1 MDFSV
6 NPTILKFFIFNPIP
20 FFKVTKFLVKISQF
34 KLLVMTEKHFWF
46 INFFYHYIFQI
57 SVYFLLNNFNPLKK
71 VFPTFSTTPFWS
83 PIRSH
88 LCNGACILWFCS
100 FFLFL
105 LAFTINI
112 FSSTVGFQ
120 IIFSCY
126 LMTFSCLQKL
136 LLSSYC
142 YFTKKRFKFWFSRR

>member
-6 NPTILKFFIFNPIP
+6 NPKILKFCILNPIP

-34 KLLVMTEKHFWF
+34 KFLVMTEKHFWF
-46 INFFYHYIFQI
+46 INFFGHYIFQI
-57 SVYFLLNNFNPLKK
+57 SVYFLFKNFNSLKK
-71 VFPTFSTTPFWS
+71 VTPSFSTTPSKWWS
-83 PIRSH
+83 PVRSP
-88 LCNGACILWFCS
+88 LCNGACILCFCCI
-100 FFLFL
+100 FLFL
-105 LAFTINI
+105 LAFTTNI

-126 LMTFSCLQKL
+126 MTFSCLQKL

-142 YFTKKRFKFWFSRR
+142 YFTKRRLKFWF